1 MDERSHRRLDEA
13 VGGWTPDELARLPDV
28 ALAGADVDA
37 VAGDGPP
44 GYYALV
50 GSHAY
55 GFATAE
61 SDVDVR
67 GFHLADGRRYAL
79 LDRPAARVQ
88 VPATANRE
96 ADPGVP
102 APVEFE
108 SLELRAF
115 TDALAGGDFALFEAV
130 LAAPVVRDDVPAAV
144 DSLRDLLRD
153 HLPLDL
159 PCRYVGM
166 ARSLYSELDAAAG
179 ESDGDD
185 DVGCDGDGDR
195 NELRAADLKK
205 ALYALRAVYA
215 AEYVDEYGS
224 VVADVRDL
232 ARAVDGDPALVAALI
247 DARRDGGWPAREG
260 EGESS
265 LYTRTMATLE
275 RRLDAADYAEPTA
288 AERDAFRDAL
298 DEWQCETRG
307 WSGLA
312 TRGGE

>member
-13 VGGWTPDELARLPDV
+13 VGGWTPAELARIPAV
-28 ALAGADVDA
+28 ALADAGA
-37 VAGDGPP
+37 VAGGCDP

-88 VPATANRE
+88 VPAITDRE
-96 ADPGVP
+96 ADPAVP

-115 TDALAGGDFALFEAV
+115 ADALAGGDFALFEAV

-144 DSLRDLLRD
+144 DSLRNLLRD

-159 PCRYVGM
+159 PQRYVGM
-166 ARSLYSELDAAAG
+166 ARSLYSELEAASDVDG
-179 ESDGDD
+179 DDNGDDVDDDSDGD
-185 DVGCDGDGDR
+185 GA
-195 NELRAADLKK
+195 ELQADSLKK

-215 AEYVDEYGS
+215 AEYVDEHGC

-232 ARAVDGDPALVAALI
+232 ARAVDGDPALVAALL
-247 DARRDGGWPAREG
+247 DARRDGGWPARETD
-260 EGESS
+260 GESS
-265 LYTRTMATLE
+265 LYDRTLAALE
-275 RRLDAADYAEPTA
+275 RRLDAADYAESTA
-288 AERDAFRDAL
+288 AERAAFRTAL

-307 WSGLA
+307 WSL
-312 TRGGE
+312 

>member
-1 MDERSHRRLDEA
+1 MDERSHRRLAEA

-28 ALAGADVDA
+28 ALAAGDGDADA
-37 VAGDGPP
+37 VAGDGAP

-55 GFATAE
+55 GFAIAG

-67 GFHLADGRRYAL
+67 GFHLVDGRRYAL

-88 VPATANRE
+88 VPAVRGRQT
-96 ADPGVP
+96 DPGVP

-115 TDALAGGDFALFEAV
+115 TDGLAGGDFALFEAV
-130 LAAPVVRDDVPAAV
+130 LAAPVVRDDAPAAV

-159 PCRYVGM
+159 PRRYVGM
-166 ARSLYSELDAAAG
+166 ARSLYSELEAT
-179 ESDGDD
+179 SGD
-185 DVGCDGDGDR
+185 
-195 NELRAADLKK
+195 ELQADDLKK

-215 AEYVDEYGS
+215 AEYVAKHGS
-224 VVADVRDL
+224 VVADARDL

-275 RRLDAADYAEPTA
+275 RRLAAADHAKSTA
-288 AERDAFRDAL
+288 AEREAFRTAL
-298 DEWQCETRG
+298 DEWQRETRG